1 MQYVMSN
8 PKAELAKGKSKLL
21 AIRIQQAAEP
31 IKEFVADLLAKYA
44 AEMSKDERGRLRL
57 VRRTKAS

>member
-1 MQYVMSN
+1 MSN

-44 AEMSKDERGRLRL
+44 AEMSKG
-57 VRRTKAS
+57 

>member
-44 AEMSKDERGRLRL
+44 AEMSKG
-57 VRRTKAS
+57 